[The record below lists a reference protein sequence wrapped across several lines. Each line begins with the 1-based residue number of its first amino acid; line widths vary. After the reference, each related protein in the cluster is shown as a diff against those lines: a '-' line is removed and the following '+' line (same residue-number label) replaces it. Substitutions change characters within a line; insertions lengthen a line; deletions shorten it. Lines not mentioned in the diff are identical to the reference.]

1 MSQTQQT
8 AQIPVIDLSGGQ
20 SEAEVG
26 KALVDAASTYG
37 FVYVKNE
44 GKDIPIAA
52 VDRMFDLVKLL
63 YKFYILSTAVL
74 YIFNIFEY
82 LRCLSNIVDA

>member
-1 MSQTQQT
+1 MSHTREA

-20 SEAEVG
+20 PEEEIG

-44 GKDIPIAA
+44 GKDIPVAA

-63 YKFYILSTAVL
+63 YEFCIFCSTL
-74 YIFNIFEY
+74 WIR
-82 LRCLSNIVDA
+82 L